1 MRIVNG
7 WRLYEFA
14 AFKAQKAKLEA
25 AIEARKAADP
35 DGWQSSPD
43 AKLLK
48 AIRHLTDT
56 VIPAALPDTKDFRH
70 GGTLA
75 GDRKHWFR
83 ARFGNGRYRLFFQF
97 SSTEKVIIYA
107 WVNDEESL
115 RTYGSK
121 TDAYAVFAAMIAK
134 GDPPD
139 SWDDLARAAG
149 ATSKPAARRKE
160 PASRNKPG
168 SQKRKR

>member
-1 MRIVNG
+1 MRVANG

-14 AFKAQKAKLEA
+14 AFKTQKEKLEA
-25 AIEARKAADP
+25 AVEARKASDP

-48 AIRHLTDT
+48 AIRHLTGT
-56 VIPAALPDTKDFRH
+56 AIPAALPDTKDFRH

-83 ARFGNGRYRLFFQF
+83 AKFGNGRYRLFFQF
-97 SSTEKVIIYA
+97 SSTGKIIIYA
-107 WVNDEESL
+107 WVNDEETL

-139 SWDDLARAAG
+139 TWEDLMNAVGAELGVVKPEAIGAKPKARG
-149 ATSKPAARRKE
+149 
-160 PASRNKPG
+160 G
-168 SQKRKR
+168 KRKR